1 MSSIWS
7 ETTEI
12 TRRPALEGDLETE
25 AAVIGGG
32 MAGVLIAHE
41 LQKRGVQTVIL
52 EADRL
57 GGGQTKN
64 TTAKVTSQHDIKYQK
79 LIEDF
84 GEEKAG
90 QYARANQRAIA
101 AYRELIEEKQ
111 IDCEWEECPAYLYST
126 TDDVVLREEAHAA
139 WRLGVD
145 AKFTTAVTLPFPVRG
160 AVRFD
165 AQARFHPLKF
175 LKAVAEELT
184 VYEGTRVVKV
194 EGNTL
199 YTDSAAVKAKHIVF
213 ATHFPFVN
221 MPGYYFLRMHQER
234 SYVLALEN
242 AQALDGM
249 YLGVEE
255 GGLSFRNSGKLLLLG
270 GGDHRT
276 GENEDGGK
284 YSLLRAAAREYWPA
298 SREVAHWSAQDCIPL
313 DGVPFIGRFSPA
325 TPDWYVAT
333 GFQKWG
339 MTSSMVSAMLI
350 AGLIT
355 GREDADSGIFAP
367 HRFEPTASAKNL
379 WEDGKQAVA
388 GLSKGAVD
396 AVTGAAP
403 RCPHLGCE
411 LTWNEDEKS
420 WDCPCHGSRFEAD
433 GKLIDGPAQ
442 ENMKGGSN

>member
-12 TRRPALEGDLETE
+12 GRRPALEGDLETE
-25 AAVIGGG
+25 AVVIGGG

-41 LQKRGVQTVIL
+41 LQKRGIKTVIL

-57 GGGQTKN
+57 GSGQTKN

-101 AYRELIEEKQ
+101 AYRALIEEKQ

-126 TDDVVLREEAHAA
+126 TDDVALREEAHTA

-145 AKFTTAVTLPFPVRG
+145 AKFTTAATLPFPVRG

-175 LKAVAEELT
+175 LKGVAETLT
-184 VYEGTRVVKV
+184 VYEGTRVAKV

-199 YTDSAAVKAKHIVF
+199 YTDNGTVTAKHIVF

-221 MPGYYFLRMHQER
+221 MPGYYFLRIHQER

-242 AQALDGM
+242 AQMLDGM
-249 YLGVEE
+249 YLGVDV

-276 GENEDGGK
+276 GENEDGGR
-284 YSLLRAAAREYWPA
+284 YSLLRAAAKEYWPE
-298 SREVAHWSAQDCIPL
+298 SREVAHWSAQDCIPM
-313 DGVPFIGRFSPA
+313 DGIPYIGRFSPS

-339 MTSSMVSAMLI
+339 MTSSMVSAMII

-355 GREDADSGIFAP
+355 GREDADGAVFAP
-367 HRFEPTASAKNL
+367 HRFEPAASAKNL

-442 ENMKGGSN
+442 TNMKGGS